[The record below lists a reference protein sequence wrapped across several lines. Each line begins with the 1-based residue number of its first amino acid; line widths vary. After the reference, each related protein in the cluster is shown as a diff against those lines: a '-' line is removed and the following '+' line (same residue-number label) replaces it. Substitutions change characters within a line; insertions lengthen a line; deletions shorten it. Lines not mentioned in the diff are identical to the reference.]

1 MAILTAPQL
10 DEVRQAYVREHG
22 VADVT
27 KPKLNAAIQAVEDV
41 LSSAGVQTAFN
52 NAINTATAPT
62 VLTAAQK
69 RLLVRWVLQSRFSRG
84 NN

>member
-52 NAINTATAPT
+52 NAINTATSPA
-62 VLTAAQK
+62 VL
-69 RLLVRWVLQSRFSRG
+69 REDEELVLLTL
-84 NN
+84 